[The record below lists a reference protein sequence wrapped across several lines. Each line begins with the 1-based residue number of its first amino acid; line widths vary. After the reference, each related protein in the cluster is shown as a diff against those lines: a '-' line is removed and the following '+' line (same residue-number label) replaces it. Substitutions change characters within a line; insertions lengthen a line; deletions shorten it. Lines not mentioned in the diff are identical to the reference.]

1 MGKGGRAIAGGASE
15 NLALS
20 PLEPAH
26 RHAATRHDSWLSL
39 LGSRRRQDAISM
51 LYIKGI
57 EMTHGKLGG
66 ITVAVLAEF
75 GVGEGGMESG
85 SYWPSN
91 GGGRQRR
98 RKINDGGSAGSHQ
111 PSPRLA
117 ACLPWPDGRS
127 VGSLSRGGRQLPF
140 PPRPPL
146 MLGLHWMSRIKRM
159 TGTSQTAGCG

>member
-39 LGSRRRQDAISM
+39 LGYRRRHDAISM

-75 GVGEGGMESG
+75 GVGEGGWKVAVIG
-85 SYWPSN
+85 LQTAAARR
-91 GGGRQRR
+91 GGG
-98 RKINDGGSAGSHQ
+98 KSMTAVQ
-111 PSPRLA
+111 PGLTSRLLA
-117 ACLPWPDGRS
+117 
-127 VGSLSRGGRQLPF
+127 
-140 PPRPPL
+140 
-146 MLGLHWMSRIKRM
+146 
-159 TGTSQTAGCG
+159 